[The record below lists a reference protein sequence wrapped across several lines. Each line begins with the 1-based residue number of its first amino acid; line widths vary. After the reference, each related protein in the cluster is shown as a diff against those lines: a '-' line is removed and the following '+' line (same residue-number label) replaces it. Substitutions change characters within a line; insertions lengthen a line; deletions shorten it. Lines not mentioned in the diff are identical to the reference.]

1 MAEEAVEAVM
11 DMEGYLR
18 MAKYPII
25 RHTDMVEEV
34 RAEAVELCI
43 TAVEKFC
50 GGEGGLYNRN
60 FEKASQLVKEGMDK
74 KFGGPWQVIFG
85 EGFGFEVQYEVKNL
99 LYMFHAGQIAI
110 LLFKL

>member
-43 TAVEKFC
+43 TGA
-50 GGEGGLYNRN
+50 R
-60 FEKASQLVKEGMDK
+60 A
-74 KFGGPWQVIFG
+74 
-85 EGFGFEVQYEVKNL
+85 
-99 LYMFHAGQIAI
+99 HAPRRPCFAAF
-110 LLFKL
+110 LAP